1 GGPDDWRALFHEAGH
16 TEHYAH
22 TSPDLPFE
30 YRRRGDDAV
39 TEGWAFLFEG
49 MISTPAWLTRLLG
62 EEEARELGWEGAV
75 QKLYFVRRY
84 CAKLLYEL
92 ELHAAADLGEMPAR
106 YVELQRQATLIEPCA
121 TDYLRDV
128 DEGFYCTSY
137 LRAWAFE
144 AQVRGTLVERF
155 GPEWFKR
162 LEAGELLRELWSQ
175 GQRLSADDLLREING
190 SQLSLSVLA
199 DELKEALA

>member
-1 GGPDDWRALFHEAGH
+1 EAGH
-16 TEHYAH
+16 TEHFAH
-22 TSPDLPFE
+22 TSADLPFE

-62 EEEARELGWEGAV
+62 EEEAREFGWEGAV

-84 CAKLLYEL
+84 CAKLQYEL
-92 ELHAAADLGEMPAR
+92 ELHAATDLTKMPAR
-106 YVELQRQATLIEPCA
+106 YVELQRKATLIEPCP

-144 AQVRGTLVERF
+144 ARVRAHLCKRF
-155 GPEWFKR
+155 GPDWFAKP
-162 LEAGELLRELWSQ
+162 EAGELLRELWSQ
-175 GQRLSADDLLREING
+175 GQRLSADKLVQELDGSCLDLTALTAE
-190 SQLSLSVLA
+190 LSETLEPA
-199 DELKEALA
+199 